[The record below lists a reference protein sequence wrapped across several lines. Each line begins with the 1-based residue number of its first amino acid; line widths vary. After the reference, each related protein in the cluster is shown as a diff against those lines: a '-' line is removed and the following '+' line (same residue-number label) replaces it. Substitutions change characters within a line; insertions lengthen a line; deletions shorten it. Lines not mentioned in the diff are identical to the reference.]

1 MLFQVGMRM
10 VAARFAIKNIS
21 CKLIIMSVGEA
32 THAGTPLL
40 ALAARDDQ
48 FVVFRYCV
56 HLLVEFVVCFV
67 LRTTRMAFLHHT
79 FFSHVIEMSLKSVQ
93 PVCTYKPYN
102 YYHSMTACS
111 DHPIRTCKLCTVTS
125 SPPSV
130 MQFQNGHVSVPTHPW

>member
-1 MLFQVGMRM
+1 M
-10 VAARFAIKNIS
+10 VAARFAIQNIS

-79 FFSHVIEMSLKSVQ
+79 FFFM
-93 PVCTYKPYN
+93 
-102 YYHSMTACS
+102 
-111 DHPIRTCKLCTVTS
+111 
-125 SPPSV
+125 
-130 MQFQNGHVSVPTHPW
+130 